1 MSPTDDD
8 ATASSASARVTAL
21 LTACPGSVGVDGAGL
36 SLARQGTIEPVLGT
50 DPVAEALEQRQFVT
64 GVGPCV
70 DAATL
75 GVAVMVGDLESP
87 GGHANRWPG
96 FLPEALALGIRAI
109 FSLPLRVG
117 PTPLGA
123 INLYRTS
130 PGPLRGPQLSRAL
143 AVADAVTLS
152 YLDGAATDPREEP
165 EPLLSLHVHRAAGMV
180 MVQLGT
186 SVEEA
191 LLRLRAT
198 AYAEGVPVEELAH
211 HVLRGTRRF
220 EEEAR

>member
-1 MSPTDDD
+1 MTDDEFS
-8 ATASSASARVTAL
+8 TLRARVSAL
-21 LTACPGSVGVDGAGL
+21 LGACPDALGVDGAGL
-36 SLARQGTIEPVLGT
+36 SLARSGSIEPVLGT
-50 DPVAEALEQRQFVT
+50 DATAQALEERQFVT

-75 GVAVMVGDLESP
+75 GVAVLVDDLERP
-87 GGHANRWPG
+87 GGHADRWPG

-117 PTPLGA
+117 PTTLGA
-123 INLYRTS
+123 VNLYRGTA
-130 PGPLRGPQLSRAL
+130 GPLQGHQLARAL
-143 AVADAVTLS
+143 AVADAVTLG
-152 YLDGAATDPREEP
+152 YLDGVASDPLVEP

-180 MVQLGT
+180 MVQQSST
-186 SVEEA
+186 IEEA
-191 LLRLRAT
+191 LVTLRAT
-198 AYAEGVPVEELAH
+198 AFAEGVPVEELAH